1 VRTGLLGAAGLLLAP
16 RFRGGNAWA
25 APRAAASRAR
35 SVIQVWLWGGPSHLD
50 TFDPKPAA
58 GYDYCGPLDKPI
70 PTNVDGILIGELL
83 PLLARQADKYSL
95 IRSMTHGINA
105 HETAAY
111 AVQTGRTPGERLVY
125 PGMGA
130 VVSLLRG
137 YDAGYTGLVP
147 PYAVLTELQGRFSE
161 SGFLGP
167 RYAPFATGGDPAQT
181 PFVVQG
187 VIAPGITDQRQRDR
201 RALLHQLDTLG
212 RALTGQPAL
221 DAFVQGEDQA
231 YELILGESGK
241 VFDLSQEKDEVR
253 DQYGRNT
260 FGQSCLAARR
270 LVERGVPYI
279 TINSKGWDTH
289 KQHFQA
295 MRQKLPQLDKGLA
308 SLLQDLAS
316 RGLLDSTIVWCCG
329 EFGRTP
335 KILWDAPWN
344 GGRGHW
350 GPAFSALVAGGGFTG
365 GHVVGATDARGEE
378 VRDRPVTP
386 ADLIGSM
393 YELLGLDPDHTKL
406 PNPEGLDIHLTP
418 DPAGRQGQAGRLAEI
433 MEPGRRALRG
443 EPGRSAGRGCSWR
456 SPLRRRLT
464 RSRSTHRTPA
474 TCTRRAASRER
485 PSGSGWAGARST
497 ACRTRSCRE
506 PGSAWTSSA
515 STSR

>member
-1 VRTGLLGAAGLLLAP
+1 MSITRRHLMRSGMLGAAGLLLAP
-16 RFRGGNAWA
+16 RAGAGRAWA
-25 APRAAASRAR
+25 AAPAPQARAKSI
-35 SVIQVWLWGGPSHLD
+35 IQVWLWGGPSHLD

-70 PTNVDGILIGELL
+70 PTNVDGIVIGELL
-83 PLLARQADKYSL
+83 PLLAKQADKYSL

-111 AVQTGRTPGERLVY
+111 SVQTGRKPGGRLVY

-130 VVSLLRG
+130 VVSLLKG
-137 YDAGYTGLVP
+137 YSAGYTGLIP
-147 PYAVLTELQGRFSE
+147 PYVVLTELQGRFSE

-167 RYAPFATGGDPAQT
+167 RYAPFATAGDPQQN

-187 VIAPGITDQRQRDR
+187 VITPGISDQRQRDR

-212 RALTGQPAL
+212 TALKGQATL
-221 DAFVQGEDQA
+221 EAFAQGEDQA

-253 DQYGRNT
+253 ERYGRNT

-279 TINSKGWDTH
+279 TINFKGWDTH

-295 MRQKLPQLDKGLA
+295 MRQRLPQLDKGLA
-308 SLLQDLAS
+308 GLLQDLS
-316 RGLLDSTIVWCCG
+316 DRGLLDSTIVWCCG

-335 KILWDAPWN
+335 KVLWEPPWN

-350 GPAFSALVAGGGFTG
+350 GPVFSALVAGGGFKG
-365 GHVVGATDARGEE
+365 GHVVGASDGKGEE
-378 VRDRPVTP
+378 VKDRPVYP

-393 YELLGLDPDHTKL
+393 YELLGLDPDTKL
-406 PNPEGLDIHLTP
+406 PNPEGLDVRLTP
-418 DPAGRQGQAGRLAEI
+418 SGDERQGQGERLAEI
-433 MEPGRRALRG
+433 M
-443 EPGRSAGRGCSWR
+443 
-456 SPLRRRLT
+456 
-464 RSRSTHRTPA
+464 
-474 TCTRRAASRER
+474 
-485 PSGSGWAGARST
+485 
-497 ACRTRSCRE
+497 
-506 PGSAWTSSA
+506 
-515 STSR
+515 